1 MLPTASQ
8 KSKFDTKV
16 TVLVDLGWIWLENL
30 GKPPQ
35 PRSSLAFDQTFLKEI
50 AWPKKNHSNFP
61 GIVRELL
68 PNATFR
74 VELEN
79 GHEIV
84 ATMAGKMRKNRIRVL
99 TGDNVQ
105 VAMTP
110 YDLTKGRINYR
121 FK

>member
-1 MLPTASQ
+1 MSRFLRVRFMA
-8 KSKFDTKV
+8 KEELLEFNA
-16 TVLVDLGWIWLENL
+16 TVV
-30 GKPPQ
+30 
-35 PRSSLAFDQTFLKEI
+35 
-50 AWPKKNHSNFP
+50 
-61 GIVRELL
+61 ELL

-74 VELEN
+74 VKLEN
-79 GHEIV
+79 EHEVI
-84 ATMAGKMRKNRIRVL
+84 AHTAGKMRKNRIRVL